1 MKEYLFHQLGRFNML
16 SLPSYHSPK
25 GKQKGLALIV
35 LMILLAMATSA
46 TIYSRFNIIQTSI
59 ERDKKTSVALQR
71 AKEALIY
78 YSLNNAYL
86 TSPACISS
94 TNCPR
99 PGDLPCPD
107 RTNDGSSD
115 SCNNSARRLNRLPW
129 RTLGLEELTDGYGE
143 RLWYAVSNNYK
154 SNTRSRPLNSDTVG
168 TITVRDASG
177 KVLYD
182 ATSGGGVVAVIIST
196 GAAINRQDGYVQNR
210 DAVGINTAANYLDIA
225 QGEDNANF
233 SDNNAN
239 GFIIGPVKDGAGNI
253 ISNDRLIVITRD
265 EMAAA
270 MEFFVLTQVRA
281 ALLSFYTTNAYYPYP
296 AAFNDVTCLVNTST
310 NITSGCNSVDK
321 NYAGRIPVSNLDLSS
336 STWEPTSILKGSRA
350 GNWFQQNLWREL
362 IYYSIA
368 PDCEVLTPNCSGFT
382 QKLTLNN
389 ALTLPLNGKH
399 VVILSAGKII
409 SAQNRASKIAESNYL
424 EDENALP
431 LDYVFSRS
439 TTISNLFNDRAISI
453 P

>member
-1 MKEYLFHQLGRFNML
+1 ML
-16 SLPSYHSPK
+16 NLSFYQSPK

-35 LMILLAMATSA
+35 LMIVLAMAASA
-46 TIYSRFNIIQTSI
+46 TIYSRFNIYQTSI
-59 ERDKKTSVALQR
+59 ERDKKTSISLQR

-78 YSLNNAYL
+78 YSLNNTYL
-86 TSPACISS
+86 SGCVSN

-115 SCNNSARRLNRLPW
+115 SCNNIARRLNRLPW
-129 RTLGLEELTDGYGE
+129 KTVGLEDLTDGYGE
-143 RLWYAVSNNYK
+143 RLWYAVSSNWKNNP
-154 SNTRSRPLNSDTVG
+154 RSFPLNSDTVG
-168 TITVRDASG
+168 TITIRDASG

-182 ATSGGGVVAVIIST
+182 ATSGGGVVAVILSA

-210 DAVGINTAANYLDIA
+210 NALGINTAANYLDIA
-225 QGEDNANF
+225 YGEDNANF
-233 SDNNAN
+233 SDNNSN
-239 GFIIGPVKDGAGNI
+239 GFIIGPVKDGAGNL

-270 MEFFVLTQVRA
+270 MESFVLTQARA
-281 ALLSFYTTNAYYPYP
+281 ALLTFYTTNAYYPYP

-321 NYAGRIPVSNLDLSS
+321 KYAGRIPVSKLDLSS
-336 STWEPTSILKGSRA
+336 STWVSTSILKGLRA

-362 IYYSIA
+362 VYYSIA
-368 PDCEVLTPNCSGFT
+368 PDCAVSTPNCSGAT

-389 ALTLPLNGKH
+389 ALTSPVNDKH
-399 VVILSAGKII
+399 VVILSAGKAL

-424 EDENALP
+424 EEENVLP
-431 LDYVFSRS
+431 LDYVFARS
-439 TTISNLFNDRAISI
+439 TTINNLFNDRAISI